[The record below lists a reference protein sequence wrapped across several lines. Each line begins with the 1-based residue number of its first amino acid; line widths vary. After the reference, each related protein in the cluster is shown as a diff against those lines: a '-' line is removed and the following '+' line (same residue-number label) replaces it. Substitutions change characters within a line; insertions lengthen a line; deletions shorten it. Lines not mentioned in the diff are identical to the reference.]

1 MEKKDLSRLERRK
14 KNRFV
19 LSLDDEDKELFLK
32 KLEKEKVSA
41 QKYLY
46 KKVFADEIEQNRDYL
61 ELSYQLRKLGVT
73 LNQYLKL
80 IYMGQSVQDNQILTA
95 LEKVQEL
102 VNLSHLKLL
111 CNF

>member
-1 MEKKDLSRLERRK
+1 MEEKDLSKLERRK

-46 KKVFADEIEQNRDYL
+46 QKVFADEIEQNRDYL

-80 IYMGQSVQDNQILTA
+80 IYIGQSVQDNQIIRI
-95 LEKVQEL
+95 LEEVQEL
-102 VNLSHLKLL
+102 LKG
-111 CNF
+111 FKKGGKD

>member
-1 MEKKDLSRLERRK
+1 MEKKDLSKLERRK

-32 KLEKEKVSA
+32 KLEKEKVST

-80 IYMGQSVQDNQILTA
+80 IYAGQSVQDNQILTT
-95 LEKVQEL
+95 LEEVQEL
-102 VNLSHLKLL
+102 LKG
-111 CNF
+111 FKKGGKD

>member
-1 MEKKDLSRLERRK
+1 MEKKDLSKLERRK

-41 QKYLY
+41 QKFLY
-46 KKVFADEIEQNRDYL
+46 KKVFVDEIEQNRDYL
-61 ELSYQLRKLGVT
+61 ELSYQIRKLGVT

-102 VNLSHLKLL
+102 LKD
-111 CNF
+111 FKGGKE